1 MNFLNNMKIG
11 LRLNIILSLVMI
23 VIILSFGIYTIEK
36 QKAKIFEDTDVR
48 MYEQV
53 EDLARIIELQIETN
67 QQGVIK
73 SLDVAKTL
81 MQSYGGIQLIS
92 EDNSDLSKTWYLND
106 VNIKTN
112 HDFVDE
118 VARLTGS
125 SVTIFEKQS
134 NGFKRISTSL
144 ISDQGDRETGTVLS
158 LGSEVSKTILNG
170 QDYFGR
176 AEVIGEWQLTAYSP
190 VWNKGELIGMIGI
203 GVKEKDL
210 KGLKNIFKEKKYFST
225 GYPFMVDNEGTL
237 IIHPTKEGQNVAGEE
252 FFQQLTSSN
261 TQKGKT
267 EYLWEGEQKYQY
279 FYYMESIDSY
289 VSVSIYKSELMG
301 IIRNVQFAI
310 MVAVAIGVLLFIAI
324 NSMVTRSITGALNK
338 GVQFATM
345 VSNGDLRTNINID
358 QKDEIGMLSK
368 ALNDMVEKLR
378 EIVTSI
384 NSGANNVASASLQI
398 SSTTQQ
404 LSQGA
409 SEQASSAEE
418 VSSSMEEMASNIQQ
432 NTDNAQQTEKI
443 SIKASDGMSKVAGAA
458 EESLTSIRQ
467 IAEKITIVNDI
478 AFQTNILA
486 LNAAVEAA
494 RAGEHG
500 KGFAVVAAEVRKLA
514 ERSKVAADEINEL
527 SGRSLRVTEEAG
539 ELLGEIIPEIE
550 KTAKLVQEISAASIE
565 QNSGSD
571 QINGAIQQ
579 LSQVTQQNAAAS
591 EEMATS
597 SEELASQADQL
608 RDVVSFFK
616 VDGMNRDFDKK
627 KNTLKEFSF
636 EEDKKSGKNKNH
648 DNSFEHA
655 KKTKGVDLK
664 LAENDK
670 LDNEYESF

>member
-1 MNFLNNMKIG
+1 MRFINNMKIG
-11 LRLNIILSLVMI
+11 VRLNIILSLIM
-23 VIILSFGIYTIEK
+23 VIIITSLGIYTINIGK
-36 QKAKIFEDTDVR
+36 NKAIQDADLR
-48 MYEQV
+48 MTEQI
-53 EDLARIIELQIETN
+53 EDLSRMIELQNRERQIQINAALEM
-67 QQGVIK
+67 V
-73 SLDVAKTL
+73 VATMQNLGSITL
-81 MQSYGGIQLIS
+81 SNERLYL
-92 EDNSDLSKTWYLND
+92 NSKDLSN
-106 VNIKTN
+106 N
-112 HDFVDE
+112 HEFVDE
-118 VARLTGS
+118 LSRITKGAS
-125 SVTIFEKQS
+125 ISIFKKETE
-134 NGFKRISTSL
+134 GFKRISTSL
-144 ISDQGDRETGTVLS
+144 LDKNGNRSIGTF
-158 LGSEVSKTILNG
+158 ILNSSDVA
-170 QDYFGR
+170 QAINSNHRFSGR
-176 AEVIGEWQLTAYSP
+176 VNVLGDWVLTAYAP
-190 VWNKGELIGMIGI
+190 ITVDNEIVGMIGI
-203 GVKEKDL
+203 GLPEKDL
-210 KGLKNIFKEKKYFST
+210 AELKNIFKEKKYFKT
-225 GYPFMVDNEGTL
+225 GFPFLSDSEGL
-237 IIHPTKEGQNVAGEE
+237 VIIHPTLEGQDLSDAKIFKLIASNK
-252 FFQQLTSSN
+252 SSKIVKN
-261 TQKGKT
+261 S
-267 EYLWEGEQKYQY
+267 YLWEGKRIYLYSKYI
-279 FYYMESIDSY
+279 EAIDSF
-289 VSVSIYKSELMG
+289 L
-301 IIRNVQFAI
+301 
-310 MVAVAIGVLLFIAI
+310 AIGVTQEEFFKTVNKTRKAIIIAI
-324 NSMVTRSITGALNK
+324 LIGELFFVLINTLISRNITRALNK
-338 GVQFATM
+338 GVNFATKI
-345 VSNGDLRTNINID
+345 SSGDLSTNININ

-384 NSGANNVASASLQI
+384 NSGANNVASASQQI

-443 SIKASDGMSKVAGAA
+443 SIKASDGMSKVAVAA

-527 SGRSLRVTEEAG
+527 SGRSLKVTEEAG
-539 ELLGEIIPEIE
+539 ELMGEIIPEIE

-571 QINGAIQQ
+571 QINSAIQQ

-608 RDVVSFFK
+608 RHVVSFFK
-616 VDGMNRDFDKK
+616 VEGMHNDFNIK
-627 KNTLKEFSF
+627 KNSHKEFSF
-636 EEDKKSGKNKNH
+636 ADDKKIIKNKY
-648 DNSFEHA
+648 NSISTEQE

-670 LDNEYESF
+670 FDREYESF

>member
-23 VIILSFGIYTIEK
+23 VIILSFGIYTLEK

-53 EDLARIIELQIETN
+53 EDLGRIIELQIETN

-81 MQSYGGIQLIS
+81 MQSYGGIQLVS
-92 EDNSDLSKTWYLND
+92 ENNSDLSKIWYLND
-106 VNIKTN
+106 ANLFTS

-125 SVTIFEKQS
+125 SVTIFEKKS

-144 ISDQGDRETGTVLS
+144 VNEQGLREVGTLVS
-158 LGSEVSKTILNG
+158 SSSEVSKAINNG

-176 AEVIGEWQLTAYSP
+176 AIVVDEWNLTAYSP
-190 VWNKGELIGMIGI
+190 IKNDGEIIGMIGI
-203 GVKEKDL
+203 GVREKDL
-210 KGLKNIFKEKKYFST
+210 KGLRQIFKEKKYFNT

-252 FFQQLTSSN
+252 FFQQLISSN
-261 TQKGKT
+261 NQKGKT

-279 FYYMESIDSY
+279 FYYMESIESY

-358 QKDEIGMLSK
+358 QKDEIGMLSN
-368 ALNDMVEKLR
+368 ALNVMVEKLR

-384 NSGANNVASASLQI
+384 NSGANNVASASQQI

-627 KNTLKEFSF
+627 KNSLKQFSVND
-636 EEDKKSGKNKNH
+636 EMEYKQNQSKGKLTESEKKS
-648 DNSFEHA
+648 
-655 KKTKGVDLK
+655 KGVNLK